1 VALRQLPLRPVLLSL
16 VTTVALLLAPSVA
29 SAAWTVTPTPVI
41 SGPAKSLLGVDC
53 SSANSCFAVGFV
65 DTGSGTPLPLSPII
79 EHWDGTSWQ
88 RMPTPNQFG
97 SLHGIS
103 CPRSNFC
110 FAVGSTSG
118 TLPGRIERWNG
129 TSWSIESGTPDT
141 PTGSLED
148 VSCSGVLACT
158 AVGSLGTG
166 TIQAPSPNTRTLA
179 ERWDATGWHVQSTP
193 NPTGSER
200 NALTDISCPLRRTCT
215 AVGESLTDVG
225 SPGIL
230 TGLPFIERWFGRV
243 NAWGQQ
249 AVPQPEGAESV
260 GVGGVSCPHGSRV
273 CVAVGGSGPQQ
284 GPPSA
289 MAARRIGLRN
299 WSVFPLTT
307 LPGPGSGLSTVN
319 CPTGNFCQATGF
331 WGNGLIA
338 ERFDGTNWQVEGIPT
353 PGVSFPRLADVSC
366 PSRFFCMAVGSGQDP
381 TGFGFTLAAKWT
393 P

>member
-1 VALRQLPLRPVLLSL
+1 MRHLPLRPIVVSL
-16 VTTVALLLAPSVA
+16 VATVALLLAPSVA

-41 SGPAKSLLGVDC
+41 GGPAKSLLGVDC

-65 DTGSGTPLPLSPII
+65 DTGSGTPLPDAPII

-88 RMPTPNQFG
+88 LMPTPNQYG

-103 CPRSNFC
+103 CPWPNFC

-118 TLPGRIERWNG
+118 TLPGKIERWDG
-129 TSWSIESGTPDT
+129 TSWSIEPSPTD

-158 AVGSLGTG
+158 AVGSVGTG
-166 TIQAPSPNTRTLA
+166 STGSTGPNTRTLA
-179 ERWDATGWHVQSTP
+179 ERWDGTGWHVQSTP

-200 NALTDISCPLRRTCT
+200 NALMDVSCPVRRTCT
-215 AVGESLTDVG
+215 AVGESLTSDPG

-260 GVGGVSCPHGSRV
+260 GVGGVSCPNGRV
-273 CVAVGGSGPQQ
+273 CMAVGASGPQ
-284 GPPSA
+284 PDSNSV
-289 MAARRIGLRN
+289 MAARRIGLGN
-299 WSVFPLTT
+299 WSIFPLTT
-307 LPGPGSGLSTVN
+307 LPGPGSGLSTVD
-319 CPTGNFCQATGF
+319 CPVAGFCQATGN

-338 ERFDGTNWQVEGIPT
+338 ERFDSTSWQVEGIPT
-353 PGVSFPRLADVSC
+353 NGLDFPRLAGVSC
-366 PSRFFCMAVGSGQDP
+366 PNRYFCMAVGSGLTP
-381 TGFGFTLAAKWT
+381 GTFPIGVTLAAKWT